1 MPPAGAEVLT
11 PASGTVLTSTVPVT
25 VSGDVYAENGLRA
38 LWVMSNDRTAHLLVW
53 DTPGVTSELWQ
64 FAWTPPGEGIYRFE
78 TVVDDWAGIPV
89 PKPAHS
95 ASTSDTL
102 PEDGESAIIPL
113 ENPASAIYL
122 PWVAAPDNGSAGP
135 QVYLPVVID
144 TGPPSTDIYAGTV
157 ATFYVDLTP
166 PEVAIGPTV
175 LNADHALGPR
185 IVELTGTAGDTVL
198 LHRVDVRI
206 DDGPWQRAGIDG
218 AGNWRFPWRLAK
230 PPTGESYAVSV
241 RATDLAGRTTVVTAT
256 VVVDFGL
263 GDQGR

>member
-38 LWVMSNDRTAHLLVW
+38 LWVLSNDRTAHLLVW

-122 PWVAAPDNGSAGP
+122 PWVASPDNGSAGP

-166 PEVAIGPTV
+166 PEVAIGATV

-185 IVELTGTAGDTVL
+185 IVELAGTASDTVL

-256 VVVDFGL
+256 VVVDFGRR
-263 GDQGR
+263 GRDQ